1 MGNLLELDDGISETI
16 KKPETGV
23 EWYKLLME
31 AITDDLLTA
40 EQVERLT
47 YDPMAFLIT
56 YTGELETATEIY
68 ETIVKSFFT
77 SSLATQEK
85 TKDRRQV
92 INDAALN
99 ALDDALSF
107 GDYKKAVDLSIIFN
121 NTNKEKQNE

>member
-16 KKPETGV
+16 KKPENGI

-31 AITDDLLTA
+31 AITDDLLSA

-85 TKDRRQV
+85 TKDRQQV
-92 INDAALN
+92 INDSALN
-99 ALDDALSF
+99 ALDDALQF
-107 GDYKKAVDLSIIFN
+107 GDYKKAVDLSIIFK
-121 NTNKEKQNE
+121 NTNKEK

>member
-16 KKPETGV
+16 KKPENGI

-31 AITDDLLTA
+31 AITDDLLSA

-77 SSLATQEK
+77 SSLATQEN

-121 NTNKEKQNE
+121 NTNKEK